1 MSRWDEIKK
10 SIGVIADKT
19 ANKTRELT
27 DTASLKITIASKE
40 ADRDAE
46 YKVLGKLTYAKLKQ
60 HKGSEAVTERISE
73 TIERLDKINDVIYNN
88 LKYALQYRYGKDYSS
103 SVKVIIKNK
112 DALRFFPDSADT
124 VSGRI
129 QNLRLSQSF
138 SLKDTSEMT
147 GISEKHLCEIEKGQC
162 QATADDVRR
171 IATAFKTSGDY
182 IIFGKK
188 KGDFANGFIN
198 Q

>member
-27 DTASLKITIASKE
+27 DTASLKIKIASKE

-73 TIERLDKINDVIYNN
+73 TIDRLDKINEEIAA
-88 LKYALQYRYGKDYSS
+88 LKAEEKSRREAKEAE
-103 SVKVIIKNK
+103 KAAK
-112 DALRFFPDSADT
+112 DAAREAEKAEAEAKAAEKAKAEEELVMEQFNEARREADA
-124 VSGRI
+124 
-129 QNLRLSQSF
+129 
-138 SLKDTSEMT
+138 EY
-147 GISEKHLCEIEKGQC
+147 EKAKEAAYEAK
-162 QATADDVRR
+162 
-171 IATAFKTSGDY
+171 
-182 IIFGKK
+182 
-188 KGDFANGFIN
+188 NN
-198 Q
+198 